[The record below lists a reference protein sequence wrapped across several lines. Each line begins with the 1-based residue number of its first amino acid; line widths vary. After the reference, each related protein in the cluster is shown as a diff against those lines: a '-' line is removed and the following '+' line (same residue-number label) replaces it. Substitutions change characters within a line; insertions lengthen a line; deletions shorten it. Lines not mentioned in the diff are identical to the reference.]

1 MARVVGLD
9 ADPDLAR
16 GAGGWPGW
24 KGFGCGGPDLH
35 LRLVPAPWIFIIA
48 FAPHPAGV
56 PDGAPHPSQNG
67 GERLAGPGC
76 EIPGSRCRT
85 VHARPGR

>member
-1 MARVVGLD
+1 MTRVKGL
-9 ADPDLAR
+9 AVDPDMIL
-16 GAGGWPGW
+16 
-24 KGFGCGGPDLH
+24 GCGGPDLH

-67 GERLAGPGC
+67 GERLAGPGR
-76 EIPGSRCRT
+76 EVPGSRCRT